1 MPQQI
6 PSTLRTFTGFP
17 AQTPP
22 PPEESVPRSER
33 RADLEGE
40 VTEAPNELP
49 AKQRSP
55 ASLVVLG
62 LVALAA
68 GIGGGVLLLGR
79 SGTEGRSP
87 APAPTATQ
95 RGEQAPT
102 AAAPADVAPSEA
114 ATSTSPAAAPL
125 SASASASALP
135 SAEPPPGASTP
146 RAEGAELAA
155 PPAVQPPSF
164 DLEKIP
170 GDRAALLVRS
180 SATARVF
187 VHGKDYGETN
197 QYLLTSCGIRFIRLG
212 RGLNEFLEPGR
223 SVVVRCGR
231 VTELAIEP
239 TR

>member
-1 MPQQI
+1 M
-6 PSTLRTFTGFP
+6 
-17 AQTPP
+17 
-22 PPEESVPRSER
+22 
-33 RADLEGE
+33 
-40 VTEAPNELP
+40 
-49 AKQRSP
+49 
-55 ASLVVLG
+55 
-62 LVALAA
+62 
-68 GIGGGVLLLGR
+68 GGGVLLLGR
-79 SGTEGRSP
+79 SGANGPAP

-95 RGEQAPT
+95 GGEQAPT
-102 AAAPADVAPSEA
+102 GAALSDVPRPPRV
-114 ATSTSPAAAPL
+114 ATSDDGAAAPL
-125 SASASASALP
+125 PDSASPSASALP
-135 SAEPPPGASTP
+135 GTEPAPGASTP

-239 TR
+239 AR